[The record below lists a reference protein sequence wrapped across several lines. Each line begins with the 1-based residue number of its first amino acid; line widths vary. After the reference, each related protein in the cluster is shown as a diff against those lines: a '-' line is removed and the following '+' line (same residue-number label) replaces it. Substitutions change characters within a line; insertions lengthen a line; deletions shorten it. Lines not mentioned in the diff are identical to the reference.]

1 MKQIIQDIKNG
12 KTYLEDIPI
21 PTINS
26 ESVLIKTTRSLVS
39 LGTEKILVDFGKSS
53 YLQKARQH
61 PEKVQMVLDKIKTDG
76 IIPTLESVFNK
87 LNQPMPLGY
96 CNVGIVEEIGE
107 NVSGINIGERV
118 VSNGNHAE
126 YVSVP
131 QNLVAKIP
139 NNVTDDEAAIYNN
152 WSYRFARS
160 KIVKTN
166 DLVKL

>member
-61 PEKVQMVLDKIKTDG
+61 PEKVQMVLDKIRYLKLLFHK
-76 IIPTLESVFNK
+76 INQKTLETQS
-87 LNQPMPLGY
+87 
-96 CNVGIVEEIGE
+96 
-107 NVSGINIGERV
+107 
-118 VSNGNHAE
+118 
-126 YVSVP
+126 
-131 QNLVAKIP
+131 
-139 NNVTDDEAAIYNN
+139 
-152 WSYRFARS
+152 
-160 KIVKTN
+160 
-166 DLVKL
+166 